1 MAGLESDAGHLNMHI
16 RYNGEVLSIA
26 EICTLAD
33 LIAAQGLI
41 GKRIAV
47 ERNGEIVPRSQHAHC
62 LCAAGDV
69 IEVVHAIGGG

>member
-1 MAGLESDAGHLNMHI
+1 MQI

-26 EICTLAD
+26 DDCTLAG
-33 LIAAQGLI
+33 LIAAQGLT

-62 LCAAGDV
+62 QCAAGDI